1 MQGLIAALTPIATL
15 AATAPAWA
23 HDGTAEHASW
33 LPVEP
38 WVLLSLALTATL
50 HAVGFRQL
58 RRRSGDRIAAT
69 RAVAAFGA
77 AILILLAAL
86 ATPADRLSAQL
97 FSVHMVQHL
106 VLMLAAAPLLV
117 WGRAAIVL
125 LWGLPPGLRR
135 SGGSWWARSGL
146 PRVLRPVLAHPLAIW
161 IWFCGAFV
169 FWHLPGPYA
178 WALQNE
184 AVHVLEHL
192 LFLLT
197 AFAFWSVVIEP
208 LGRRRLDYGASL
220 LFVATAAIISALPG
234 ALMILASQP
243 LYAVH
248 AHGVADWGLTLVQ
261 DQQLGGLIMWIP
273 AGFAYL
279 AAISVLFVRWLQEAE
294 RRSATGLQ
302 RAAPLV
308 GLGALLVLGGCDEAG
323 VGTRFTD
330 VGDPEQGALYISEAG
345 CGSCHIIP
353 GIDGAEGLVGPP
365 LDHMGKRIFVAGLLR
380 NTPANMVTWLLD
392 PQEVVP
398 GNAMP
403 DIGLSEEQARDITAY
418 LYTLD

>member
-1 MQGLIAALTPIATL
+1 
-15 AATAPAWA
+15 
-23 HDGTAEHASW
+23 
-33 LPVEP
+33 
-38 WVLLSLALTATL
+38 
-50 HAVGFRQL
+50 
-58 RRRSGDRIAAT
+58 
-69 RAVAAFGA
+69 
-77 AILILLAAL
+77 
-86 ATPADRLSAQL
+86 
-97 FSVHMVQHL
+97 
-106 VLMLAAAPLLV
+106 
-117 WGRAAIVL
+117 
-125 LWGLPPGLRR
+125 
-135 SGGSWWARSGL
+135 
-146 PRVLRPVLAHPLAIW
+146 
-161 IWFCGAFV
+161 
-169 FWHLPGPYA
+169 
-178 WALQNE
+178 
-184 AVHVLEHL
+184 
-192 LFLLT
+192 
-197 AFAFWSVVIEP
+197 
-208 LGRRRLDYGASL
+208 
-220 LFVATAAIISALPG
+220 
-234 ALMILASQP
+234 
-243 LYAVH
+243 
-248 AHGVADWGLTLVQ
+248 LVQ

-330 VGDPEQGALYISEAG
+330 VRDPEQGALYISEAG